1 MKAKLKRLDPSFERL
16 YKLWVLQTADLM
28 KRWKAA
34 GKYQTIFVNHE
45 GEYLPLDP
53 SFFDEEFE
61 VNINSGARF
70 IDGPQRAM
78 KNLLYLKEFKA
89 MGLPV
94 KDIPLAREIIM
105 ADGLDPDLVVP
116 TDKELAEQ
124 QAAQQQQMAAMA
136 MLQMAA
142 AQQNPPSSPSQG
154 AGKTAPTQQG
164 VAR

>member
-1 MKAKLKRLDPSFERL
+1 
-16 YKLWVLQTADLM
+16 
-28 KRWKAA
+28 
-34 GKYQTIFVNHE
+34 
-45 GEYLPLDP
+45 
-53 SFFDEEFE
+53 
-61 VNINSGARF
+61 
-70 IDGPQRAM
+70 
-78 KNLLYLKEFKA
+78 

-94 KDIPLAREIIM
+94 KDVSLAREIIR

-154 AGKTAPTQQG
+154 AGQTAPTPQA